1 MHGLDLTLVVYQQSL
16 DCHIMPLAIQQDVT
30 CEFCLFDVVILYNIL
45 REVAGY
51 VFHICLSYTFETT
64 KLKPKSVI
72 SHIST
77 FHYPWLHVLY
87 QVFGPATRLQ
97 RNDIRYLLSLNEML
111 NSCLHQRW
119 R

>member
-1 MHGLDLTLVVYQQSL
+1 
-16 DCHIMPLAIQQDVT
+16 MPLAIQHDVT
-30 CEFCLFDVVILYNIL
+30 CEFCIFDVVILYNIL

-77 FHYPWLHVLY
+77 FPYPWLHVLS

-97 RNDIRYLLSLNEML
+97 RNDI
-111 NSCLHQRW
+111 
-119 R
+119 